1 MGTKQNICK
10 NCVIRLRCKRLFD
23 PNFPQ
28 QMRMLTI
35 EANVD
40 ISRFKSWKHIYC
52 TNSKPTNSMD

>member
-10 NCVIRLRCKRLFD
+10 NCVIRVRCKRLFD

-35 EANVD
+35 KANVD
-40 ISRFKSWKHIYC
+40 ISRFESWKHIYF
-52 TNSKPTNSMD
+52 TSSMSTSSMD